1 MDSDRGTSEIKIWLE
16 SAETFLNALPQGI
29 AEHCRRVCDV
39 SRGLAERYD
48 VDPDLAA
55 LGGLLHDV
63 ARGVSGPEM
72 IKFCQDHNIPVG
84 PVEASQPV
92 LLHGVVGAETVRK
105 ELGIDDES
113 LLAAITWHSTG
124 REGMSIL
131 EKIVFLADK
140 LDPGKAGYY
149 PPGLE
154 GLPGLAEQ
162 DLDRALLMYYD
173 WLLYN
178 LIQSGRLIHTAT
190 IEARNYVIERLGNTQ
205 NRPL

>member
-1 MDSDRGTSEIKIWLE
+1 MDSDRGTSEIQTWLN
-16 SAETFLNALPQGI
+16 SAEAFLSTLPSGI
-29 AEHCRRVCDV
+29 AEHCRRVRDV
-39 SRGLAERYD
+39 SRGLGERYD
-48 VDPDLAA
+48 VDPELAA

-63 ARGVSGPEM
+63 ARGASGSEM
-72 IKFCQDHNIPVG
+72 IKFCQAHDIQIG
-84 PVEASQPV
+84 QVEASQPA

-113 LLAAITWHSTG
+113 LLDAITWHSTG
-124 REGMSIL
+124 REGMSTL

-154 GLPGLAEQ
+154 GLPALAEQ

-173 WLLYN
+173 WLLSN
-178 LIQSGRLIHTAT
+178 LIQSGRLIHTAS
-190 IEARNYVIERLGNTQ
+190 IEARNYVIEHLGNTQ
-205 NRPL
+205 GGSL